1 MKIPNL
7 IPAKKTHLVPI
18 LCITVSLLAGWLLT
32 ANNSRHTTGEK
43 VSDGDVSQ
51 EAGETAAQTK
61 SAGGSTKHANTDD
74 TVPARAESQ
83 SAASSQAISTA
94 TPPEDYLYDGQR
106 REGDEIIA
114 SDGTRY
120 PNRRYDTLLTPNDP
134 YGEQWWTDAISLPE
148 TWDIGAGSNDTLL
161 AIIDTGFSLNHQEF
175 SGRMYQNSL
184 EIGTTSEEATS
195 ILNCTDQG
203 LSMDMSCNL
212 IDDGGDGIVDN
223 ESGPTD
229 RENPSR
235 LNCNDRGLVLDKSC
249 NMIDDSGNGLIDD
262 VTGWDFVSFHPS
274 VEAGKQNPDGPGTDH
289 GTLVA
294 GVTAATGNNGVGIAG
309 VDWYTTILPIQSI
322 NDDGY
327 GDSLSVG
334 RSIRY
339 AAQQGADVINLSLG
353 TPSNDPYIRTA
364 IRYAIEA
371 GSIVVAASGN
381 DGCECT
387 FYPAAFPEVVAVGA
401 INQSEEKASFSNWGA
416 HLDILAPGT
425 SMITPVWNGSSTSSY
440 VSGVAG
446 TSVAAPVVS
455 GLLTLARSHQ
465 PDATWAELIGVM
477 NQTTD
482 RVLLADQPRTIQAGY
497 GTADAISFMRRII
510 TPATVAQSTRFLLSG
525 ATTTLHSNRMYQC
538 DIGQPGGTPF
548 YRLVQNNSVRYSVN
562 ELYRETLQSSGWSSQ
577 LFAHLCAGLPGDNV
591 TDVRLINP
599 VREFDDSSLKT
610 SLD

>member
-1 MKIPNL
+1 MKISNL
-7 IPAKKTHLVPI
+7 IPAKKTYLVPI
-18 LCITVSLLAGWLLT
+18 LCITVGLLAGWLLT
-32 ANNSRHTTGEK
+32 ANNSQHKTGGK
-43 VSDGDVSQ
+43 VSEGNVSQ
-51 EAGETAAQTK
+51 EDREAVAGSEP
-61 SAGGSTKHANTDD
+61 SGGSTKHSNTDE
-74 TVPARAESQ
+74 TGTAHVESQ
-83 SAASSQAISTA
+83 SVASSQAITID
-94 TPPEDYLYDGQR
+94 TLPENYPYDGER
-106 REGDEIIA
+106 REGDEIVA
-114 SDGTRY
+114 KDGRRY
-120 PNRRYDTLLTPNDP
+120 PNRRYNTLLTPNDP
-134 YGEQWWTDAISLPE
+134 YATQWWTDAISLPAM
-148 TWDIGAGSNDTLL
+148 WDIGAGSNDTIL
-161 AIIDTGFSLNHQEF
+161 AVIDTGFSLNHQEF
-175 SGRMYQNSL
+175 SGRMYQNAL
-184 EIGTTSEEATS
+184 EVGATSEKAPS
-195 ILNCTDQG
+195 ILNCTDRE
-203 LSMDMSCNL
+203 LLMDRSCNL
-212 IDDGGDGIVDN
+212 IDDDGDGIVDN

-235 LNCNDRGLVLDKSC
+235 LNCNDRGLALDKSC
-249 NMIDDSGNGLIDD
+249 NMIDDSGNELIDD

-274 VEAGKQNPDGPGTDH
+274 VEGGKQNPDGPGTKH
-289 GTLVA
+289 GTIVA
-294 GVTAATGNNGVGIAG
+294 GVAAASGNNGIGIAG

-364 IRYAIEA
+364 IRYAIET

-387 FYPAAFPEVVAVGA
+387 FYPAAFPEVLAVGA
-401 INQSEEKASFSNWGA
+401 INQSEEKASFSNWGS

-425 SMITPVWNGSSTSSY
+425 SMTTPVWNGLSTSSY

-465 PDATWAELIGVM
+465 PDASWTELIGVM

-482 RVLLADQPRTIQAGY
+482 RALLGSQPRTTQAGY
-497 GTADAISFMRRII
+497 GTTDAISFMRRIT
-510 TPATVAQSTRFLLSG
+510 TPAIVAQSTRFLLSG
-525 ATTTLHSNRMYQC
+525 TATTLHSSRMYQC
-538 DIGQPGGTPF
+538 DIGQPGGTPL

-562 ELYRETLQSSGWSSQ
+562 ELYRETLRSSGWSSQ
-577 LFAHLCAGLPGDNV
+577 LFAHLCAGLPRDNV

-599 VREFDDSSLKT
+599 AREFDNSSLKT
-610 SLD
+610 ILD